1 MTVVPRVSVVMP
13 VYNAE
18 KYLAQTVESIL
29 QQTFTDFEFL
39 IMDDGSIDRSQK
51 TLKKYAAQDPR
62 IHIFQ
67 SQNQG
72 VSKAR
77 NALLQKA
84 RGTYIAVM
92 DADDIAQP
100 RRLEVQFEFLEQYP
114 HVVCVGSSHDLIDE
128 KGRFLTCL
136 KLPETDAE
144 IQTLALA
151 GHGSICHPCAFM
163 RRAAVEQVG
172 GYDERLKF
180 AHDLDLWLKLG
191 ELGALANLPIPL
203 LQYRIHTQSVS
214 GQNFMSQRQEA
225 LFACEQAWKRRG
237 IQGTFAASEPWRP
250 GRDRPSRHKFALQ
263 YGWWAYNSRQRWTA
277 MDYGLRAIALLPLN
291 FDGWRLLLTTLF
303 KPFPKNT

>member
-1 MTVVPRVSVVMP
+1 MTVVPRISVVMP

-39 IMDDGSIDRSQK
+39 IMDDGSTDRSPQI
-51 TLKKYAAQDPR
+51 LSKYADQDPR

-84 RGTYIAVM
+84 CGTYIAVM
-92 DADDIAQP
+92 DADDISLP
-100 RRLEVQFEFLEQYP
+100 HRLEAQFHFLEQSP

-136 KLPETDAE
+136 KLPETDNE

-172 GYDERLKF
+172 GYDECLKS

-191 ELGALANLPIPL
+191 EIGALANLPDAL

-214 GQNFMSQRQEA
+214 GQNFIAQRQEA

-237 IQGTFAASEPWRP
+237 IQGTFEASEPWRP
-250 GRDRPSRHKFALQ
+250 GRDRPSRHKFTLQ
-263 YGWWAYNSRQRWTA
+263 YGWWAYGSGQRWTA
-277 MDYGLRAIALLPLN
+277 ADYGVQAIKLLPHKRE
-291 FDGWRLLLTTLF
+291 GWQLLLASLL
-303 KPFPKNT
+303 KPLPRDM